1 MALPDDGPENRAA
14 VLSDASR
21 RRAVMATV
29 ALSLMMVVSAVS
41 GLNVAL
47 PSLAIET
54 GATQSEMQWIVDAYT
69 VVFAGLLLFAGAF
82 GDRFG
87 RRRTLIIGLII
98 FGAAAAMAFFVTSPV
113 TLIVLRGLMG
123 VGAAFVMPTTLAV
136 ITSSFPAEERG
147 RAVGAWVGIA
157 GGGAVIGLFASGLL
171 LEWFSWNSFFAL
183 NVTLAVLA
191 LVGAVRVVPNSTD
204 AHPPDLDIV
213 SAILSLLGV
222 CGIVLAIIEV
232 PVRGWSDTLVW
243 ASLVVGVVAVIAFV
257 VRELRKDS
265 PMLDPR
271 LFRLPGFSAGSASLV
286 IQFFSAFGLFF
297 ILMQYL
303 QFVVGWSP
311 LQSAGALLPLPFV
324 LIPLARRTPGLAAR
338 FGFGRI
344 APIGLVSMAV
354 GFGILS
360 RLTVDLNYPL
370 VLAGLVFFAVGMAF
384 AGAPATTAIVSALP
398 VAKQGVASS
407 VNDLSREFGSAL
419 GIAVLGSVLNSG
431 YRDGLEP
438 YVQGLPPSAQEA
450 ALNSI
455 AFVKVAPL
463 EQFGAAGQA
472 LADAARQAFVSGVT
486 GAVLATSAVLLV
498 GAVFVAWWGR
508 PRHTHDQPAAR

>member
-1 MALPDDGPENRAA
+1 MSDTQRDGPSP
-14 VLSDASR
+14 VLVDARR
-21 RRAVMATV
+21 RRAVMGTI

-54 GATQSEMQWIVDAYT
+54 GATQSELQWIVDAYT

-87 RRRTLIIGLII
+87 RRRTLMIGLLI
-98 FGAAAAMAFFVTSPV
+98 FGTAAALAFFVTSPTALI
-113 TLIVLRGLMG
+113 TLRAAMG

-136 ITSSFPAEERG
+136 ITSSFPPDERG

-191 LVGAVRVVPNSTD
+191 LIGAILFVPNSTD
-204 AHPPDLDIV
+204 AHPPGLDLI
-213 SAILSLLGV
+213 SAVLSLVGV
-222 CGIVLAIIEV
+222 SGLVLAVIEA
-232 PVRGWSDTLVW
+232 PVQGWSDPMVW
-243 ASLVVGVVAVIAFV
+243 GSLAVGFLALLGFV
-257 VRELRKDS
+257 LRELRKDA

-303 QFVVGWSP
+303 QFVIGWSP
-311 LQSAGALLPLPFV
+311 LQSAGALLPLPFI

-338 FGFGRI
+338 YGFGRI

-354 GFGILS
+354 GFAILS
-360 RLTVDLNYPL
+360 RLTTDLNYPL
-370 VLAGLVFFAVGMAF
+370 VLAGLVFFGIGMAF

-398 VAKQGVASS
+398 IAKQGVASS
-407 VNDLSREFGSAL
+407 VNDLSREFGSAM
-419 GIAVLGSVLNSG
+419 GIAVLGSVLNNG

-438 YVQGLPPSAQEA
+438 YVQALPPAAQEA

-463 EQFGAAGQA
+463 DQFGPAGQA

-486 GAVLATSAVLLV
+486 GAVLVTSAVLLL
-498 GAVFVAWWGR
+498 GAIFVALWGSR
-508 PRHTHDQPAAR
+508 APGDGHPAQA